1 MRKVT
6 VGVAAAV
13 LALGMSP
20 NPVVAHS
27 HEAGAGTA
35 RCEGDTATCDPA
47 TSLSGGDVDFLK
59 SAAEGDYFQIAV
71 GQLAASRAA
80 DAGTA
85 AFGTKLASD
94 HTAAL
99 AVLKALA
106 TKYGVA
112 LPTAM
117 SEEQGKELAD
127 AGGNSGL
134 HFDDELV
141 ELEVSAHQQDISDF
155 TAEASDGFNTDVR
168 ALAAASLPML
178 QAHLAAAE
186 AANAAIEQLPG
197 HEGDTASTAQADEGD
212 SDDAGSDE
220 HAAPV
225 SDTVTAPAGQ
235 AAQDAQAQVEAA
247 SRAKAAA
254 VAAARAA
261 AAPTS
266 VTSTSEPGPGADSGD
281 SKDEGAEH
289 HSSEHH
295 GSEHHSSEHH
305 HDESSDGGG
314 NDGSHE
320 GGGG

>member
-59 SAAEGDYFQIAV
+59 SAAEGDYFQIAE
-71 GQLAASRAA
+71 GQLATSRAA

-168 ALAAASLPML
+168 ALAAASLPRL

-212 SDDAGSDE
+212 SDDGGPDE
-220 HAAPV
+220 NAAPV
-225 SDTVTAPAGQ
+225 PGTVTAPAAQ
-235 AAQDAQAQVEAA
+235 AAEAAQAAQAQVEAA
-247 SRAKAAA
+247 ARAKAAA

-289 HSSEHH
+289 H

-320 GGGG
+320 GGG